1 MYHSNLTS
9 RLMNRISRMKGTS
22 AISRYTGSI
31 AVAFLVVIG
40 ACDST
45 STEPEIIPLETQMAE
60 DIPADPASGR
70 DPTTGRAISNN
81 LFTLYDLD
89 ENQIVLSSSVTDAT
103 QRRADST
110 GTVWDIGFRGTT
122 VIFNG
127 GDSGPGQARAQILTQ
142 PFDEVV
148 EAPADGYIADGE
160 NTACPQV
167 QTPVGPVPGSTLAI
181 CTGSDNGWYNYN
193 SEAGLISPIPGRTI
207 VLKTATG
214 HYAALRIL
222 SYYQGNPNPPDAN
235 ASSRYY
241 TFEFVLQTD
250 GSADLRNTTGS

>member
-1 MYHSNLTS
+1 
-9 RLMNRISRMKGTS
+9 MNRILPTKETS
-22 AISRYTGSI
+22 AISRFTGLI

-45 STEPEIIPLETQMAE
+45 STEPETIPLETRMAE

-89 ENQIVLSSSVTDAT
+89 ETQVVLSSSETDPG

-110 GTVWDIGFRGTT
+110 STVWDIGFRGTT

-127 GDSGPGQARAQILTQ
+127 GDSGPGRARAQILAQ

-148 EAPADGYIADGE
+148 EAPDGGYIADGE
-160 NTACPQV
+160 NTTCPQV

-193 SEAGLISPIPGRTI
+193 SETGLISPIPGRTI

-214 HYAALRIL
+214 LYAALRIL
-222 SYYQGNPNPPDAN
+222 SYYQGNPNPPDAS
-235 ASSRYY
+235 APSRYY

-250 GSADLRNTTGS
+250 GSPDLRNTTDS

>member
-1 MYHSNLTS
+1 
-9 RLMNRISRMKGTS
+9 MNRILPVEETS
-22 AISRYTGSI
+22 AIFRYTGLI

-45 STEPEIIPLETQMAE
+45 STEPEIIPLETRMAE

-70 DPTTGRAISNN
+70 DSTTGRAISNN

-89 ENQIVLSSSVTDAT
+89 DNQVVLSSLETDAA

-127 GDSGPGQARAQILTQ
+127 GTSGPGQARAQVLKQ

-148 EAPADGYIADGE
+148 EAPAGGYISDGE
-160 NTACPQV
+160 NTTCPQV
-167 QTPVGPVPGSTLAI
+167 QTPVGPVPGSTLAV
-181 CTGSDNGWYNYN
+181 CTGSGNGWYNYN

-207 VLKTATG
+207 VLKTTTDY
-214 HYAALRIL
+214 YAALRIL

-235 ASSRYY
+235 APSRFY

-250 GSADLRNTTGS
+250 GSSDLRNTTGS

>member
-1 MYHSNLTS
+1 
-9 RLMNRISRMKGTS
+9 MNRILPLKETSTVSRC
-22 AISRYTGSI
+22 TGLI

-40 ACDST
+40 ACDSA
-45 STEPEIIPLETQMAE
+45 SNEPEIIPLESRMAE

-89 ENQIVLSSSVTDAT
+89 ENQIVLSSSETDAA

-110 GTVWDIGFRGTT
+110 GTVWDIGFKGTT
-122 VIFNG
+122 LIFNG

-148 EAPADGYIADGE
+148 EAPAGGYIADGE
-160 NTACPQV
+160 NTTCPQV

-181 CTGSDNGWYNYN
+181 CTGSGNGWYNYN

-207 VLKTATG
+207 VLKTATD

-222 SYYQGNPNPPDAN
+222 SYYQGNPNPPDPN
-235 ASSRYY
+235 APSRYY

-250 GSADLRNTTGS
+250 GSSDLRNTTDS